1 MWLESKVSE
10 LYDGSM
16 GISSADILQSIITL
30 LNSPRS
36 NDDIQND
43 LFELLGFDKF
53 EFIEEILQHRKE
65 ITDSLKAP
73 PPQPSI
79 AESKLQIFYLH

>member
-1 MWLESKVSE
+1 M
-10 LYDGSM
+10 
-16 GISSADILQSIITL
+16 SSADILQSMITL

-53 EFIEEILQHRKE
+53 EFIEEILQHRQQ
-65 ITDSLKAP
+65 ITDSLRP
-73 PPQPSI
+73 PPSQPTI
-79 AESKLQIFYLH
+79 AESKLKTFNILFCDFLNLNGTTS